1 MLYGDKAYNESFT
14 EDILAE
20 ACDIKLLPHRKKN
33 SKRSVPPYVEYVQ
46 QLYRKKIE
54 TGFSGMSRLLPK
66 SIGSCWIESEAGVHQ
81 HSKKPSGHL
90 LEVVFPL
97 EDGDVLGQMLLV
109 NPAKA
114 AQKISQSCPDSF
126 YGIAVDLLQAISVG
140 VPCPF
145 PLRMID

>member
-1 MLYGDKAYNESFT
+1 MAGQSWQRNKD
-14 EDILAE
+14 
-20 ACDIKLLPHRKKN
+20 
-33 SKRSVPPYVEYVQ
+33 
-46 QLYRKKIE
+46 
-54 TGFSGMSRLLPK
+54 
-66 SIGSCWIESEAGVHQ
+66 GSCWIEGEAGVHQ

-97 EDGDVLGQMLLV
+97 EDGHLLGQMLLV